1 MEVVCNMKQN
11 TPGNLK
17 PLVQL
22 EFYRLNGSWYPKKK
36 KIFMMPWLLIVI
48 HKCHDFPQKAN
59 YLIQRCK
66 TVVLDQIYD
75 VFERFNWKAKTILV
89 QKQT

>member
-1 MEVVCNMKQN
+1 
-11 TPGNLK
+11 
-17 PLVQL
+17 
-22 EFYRLNGSWYPKKK
+22 
-36 KIFMMPWLLIVI
+36 MPWLLIVI

>member
-36 KIFMMPWLLIVI
+36 RIFYDAL
-48 HKCHDFPQKAN
+48 
-59 YLIQRCK
+59 
-66 TVVLDQIYD
+66 TVN
-75 VFERFNWKAKTILV
+75 RHS
-89 QKQT
+89 